1 VDASIWRRDAG
12 YSRRACDCRSTLY
25 NHALIP
31 GGQPSCIAR
40 DGQTAFM
47 GASGGHPR
55 GVNMLLLDGS
65 VSLVVST
72 INAKVWKEFAGIGS
86 GQYTG
91 ER

>member
-1 VDASIWRRDAG
+1 
-12 YSRRACDCRSTLY
+12 
-25 NHALIP
+25 
-31 GGQPSCIAR
+31 
-40 DGQTAFM
+40 M